1 MGNELLV
8 GDIPGVV
15 TIALLT
21 LTLRRPARW
30 HVAFVL
36 VAAVPCL
43 VAACAGP
50 TYGPGSGTLI
60 GIVTRCTLAEDK
72 ASGWSPDPARFLT
85 VSAQNQA
92 GRTIASQR
100 LPLRTS
106 GARYRLRLLA
116 GMYSINV
123 ISGSGDSADSDDGTT
138 VTADQESEL
147 DFNSSSC
154 LG

>member
-1 MGNELLV
+1 
-8 GDIPGVV
+8 
-15 TIALLT
+15 
-21 LTLRRPARW
+21 
-30 HVAFVL
+30 
-36 VAAVPCL
+36 
-43 VAACAGP
+43 
-50 TYGPGSGTLI
+50 
-60 GIVTRCTLAEDK
+60 
-72 ASGWSPDPARFLT
+72 

-116 GMYSINV
+116 GMYTINV
-123 ISGSGDSADSDDGTT
+123 ISGSSDSSSGSGAT

-147 DFNSSSC
+147 EFNSLSC